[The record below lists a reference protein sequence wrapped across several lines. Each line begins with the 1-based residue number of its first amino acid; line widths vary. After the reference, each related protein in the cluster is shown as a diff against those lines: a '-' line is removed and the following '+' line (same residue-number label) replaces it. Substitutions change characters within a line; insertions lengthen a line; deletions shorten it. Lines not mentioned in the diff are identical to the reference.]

1 MTTEKVSVVMENWN
15 IPLTPR
21 VKIGYS
27 GENAVT
33 ELEIITTPEEGFIY
47 YLETEDIEENA
58 NNILLTPDYVD
69 NRIFVLLT
77 TEMLGK
83 GGILQAQVVAYIDTE
98 DEPVK
103 KSNIFQLQV
112 NPSINATKD
121 VESHYQTALS
131 QWAQILASFNPVE
144 ILNEIAEM
152 EEQLDNKQNKLTA
165 GYGITLKDPTDEIS
179 VDTEEIATKDYVIS
193 KQPTDT
199 AKGTS
204 LTLTDSDNAPIKEIS
219 IMGKSTQVQTKGYQ
233 LFNNLTNSKVV
244 TNNGI
249 TFTVSNNGI
258 YCNGTAGTGGSW
270 FYIAGSDYLQ
280 TLASGTYTLSASGLL
295 SGMQAYSGVKN
306 FSNGTTAETR
316 TQGTSSSA
324 YLFVSAGT
332 EVDTTVKLIC
342 ESGSTAHDFEVYTG
356 GQPSPSINYPQA
368 ITDITSEEIEIT
380 NGTDTQTANLDIVL
394 RGIPVS
400 SGGNYID
407 NNNQQWICDTIE
419 RYADGTGK
427 LIRRVGVHTIDSNS
441 SRNVFVLND
450 YTVHANTSIF
460 SNPIS
465 NDFGVDQ
472 SVYTKFMND
481 TFEIKNIY
489 NLDVEGTYLRMINAD
504 SRTAYYRIS
513 NSTLGV
519 TGESTVQDVK
529 TAYDTFMA
537 NRVFKYLIPLATPT
551 ETPLTAE
558 QLEELDLD
566 TYYPT
571 TNINSNAD
579 VVVEY
584 VCDTKNYIDKKT
596 SVLQNAILSLGGNI

>member
-1 MTTEKVSVVMENWN
+1 MENWN

-21 VKIGYS
+21 AKIGYS

-58 NNILLTPDYVD
+58 NNILLTPDYVES
-69 NRIFVLLT
+69 RIYVLLT

-152 EEQLDNKQNKLTA
+152 EAQLDNKQNKLTA
-165 GYGITLKDPTDEIS
+165 GYGMTLNDPTDEIS
-179 VDTEEIATKDYVIS
+179 VDTEEIATKNYVIS

-199 AKGTS
+199 AKGNAI
-204 LTLTDSDNAPIKEIS
+204 TLTDSTDEPIKAIS
-219 IMGKSTQVQTKGYQ
+219 IMGKSTQ
-233 LFNNLTNSKVV
+233 
-244 TNNGI
+244 
-249 TFTVSNNGI
+249 
-258 YCNGTAGTGGSW
+258 NGTPS
-270 FYIAGSDYLQ
+270 IDNPIPI
-280 TLASGTYTLSASGLL
+280 
-295 SGMQAYSGVKN
+295 VDV
-306 FSNGTTAETR
+306 
-316 TQGTSSSA
+316 TSEQIT
-324 YLFVSAGT
+324 VTDGT
-332 EVDTTVKLIC
+332 E
-342 ESGSTAHDFEVYTG
+342 
-356 GQPSPSINYPQA
+356 
-368 ITDITSEEIEIT
+368 
-380 NGTDTQTANLDIVL
+380 TQTAELDIVL

-400 SGGNYID
+400 SGGNYTD
-407 NNNQQWICDTIE
+407 NNGQQWICDTIE

-427 LIRRVGVHTIDSNS
+427 LIRRVYHKVFNGTENWVYQDNQTYQRLYVALESGV
-441 SRNVFVLND
+441 L
-450 YTVHANTSIF
+450 
-460 SNPIS
+460 
-465 NDFGVDQ
+465 
-472 SVYTKFMND
+472 
-481 TFEIKNIY
+481 
-489 NLDVEGTYLRMINAD
+489 D
-504 SRTAYYRIS
+504 SRANNPRSMLNLLPLGATDTNNYNQYLVAGSNLYLNPSTNGTACMTKAEWQSFLAS
-513 NSTLGV
+513 NNM
-519 TGESTVQDVK
+519 TVI
-529 TAYDTFMA
+529 ACL
-537 NRVFKYLIPLATPT
+537 NEPT

-558 QLEELDLD
+558 QLAELELD

-579 VVVEY
+579 VIVEY

-596 SVLQNAILSLGGNI
+596 SALTSAILSLGGNI